1 MKSYYVYIIKCSD
14 NTYYTGMT
22 NNINR
27 RWQEHCYGQENKN
40 AYTYK
45 RKPLE
50 LVFYETFNDVE
61 QAFKYERK
69 LKKWSKAKKEALIQK
84 NWDKLKTLSECRN
97 DTHFKLKDK
106 K

>member
-1 MKSYYVYIIKCSD
+1 MKIYFVYIIKCSD

-27 RWQEHCYGQENKN
+27 RWQEHCYSEENKE
-40 AYTYK
+40 AYTYN

-50 LVFYETFNDVE
+50 LVFYETFNDVK
-61 QAFKYERK
+61 QAFEFERK
-69 LKKWSKAKKEALIQK
+69 IKKWSSHKKEALINK
-84 NWDKLKTLSECRN
+84 NWNKLKELSECRN
-97 DTHFKLKDK
+97 QTHYKFKDK